1 MLEAEL
7 ANYQSLDPKKKQKER
22 TKLKDKVADEILAD
36 PTLKQAF
43 ALQGIPQAD
52 IRDVSSV
59 LVPSLV
65 HG

>member
-1 MLEAEL
+1 MLEAQL
-7 ANYQSLDPKKKQKER
+7 ANFQSLDPRKKQKER

-36 PTLKQAF
+36 PVLKQAF

-52 IRDVSSV
+52 IRDVSSN